1 MATVTASDGVR
12 LYAEAHGEGEPVV
25 FSPGYCQTH
34 ENFRAQVEPF
44 VDAGFRV
51 VLWDFRG
58 HGKSEAPDDLDAYSM
73 GQVVDDLAR
82 VLEWAAPGA
91 PAIVGGLSF
100 GGLASQHYA
109 LAHPGRA
116 SALLLIASGPGF
128 KKREAQLGWE
138 AQVGRIADR
147 LEAVGF
153 EGYTS
158 GRAAANSIGLRPELP
173 AAQAAGRAIEAQ
185 SALGVAHFGRRVCG
199 PAPSTLDRLGELTL
213 PALVLV
219 GALDRAYERAALV
232 MVAKLPNPQQV
243 VIPDAG
249 HCVNIEQ
256 AEAFNQAVLEFLA
269 GRSSE
274 PAAPGQPGQ
283 PGETG

>member
-1 MATVTASDGVR
+1 MGTVTASDGVSI
-12 LYAEAHGEGEPVV
+12 YAEAHGEGEPVI

-34 ENFRAQVEPF
+34 ENFRGQVEPF
-44 VDAGFRV
+44 VAAGFRV
-51 VLWDFRG
+51 VLWDYRG
-58 HGKSEAPDDLDAYSM
+58 HGRSEAPDDLDAYSM

-82 VLEWAAPGA
+82 VLEWAAPGQSA
-91 PAIVGGLSF
+91 VVGGLSF

-109 LAHPGRA
+109 LRHPDRA

-128 KKREAQLGWE
+128 KKPETQRGWE

-153 EGYTS
+153 EGYTT
-158 GRAAANSIGLRPELP
+158 GRAAQNSVGLKPELP
-173 AAQAAGRAIEAQ
+173 AALAAGRAIESQ

-199 PAPSTLDRLGELTL
+199 PAPSTIDQLGQLSQ

-219 GALDRAYERAALV
+219 GALDLAYERAAEV
-232 MVAKLPNPQQV
+232 MAAKLPNVTRV

-256 AEAFNQAVLEFLA
+256 AEAFNGAVLDFLA
-269 GRSSE
+269 AR
-274 PAAPGQPGQ
+274 
-283 PGETG
+283 